1 MANERKVGVI
11 TAYAKMFLS
20 IFVSLLYVPIL
31 LRFLT
36 VNEFGLY
43 QMIGS
48 FMAYL
53 AVFDFGLTRTLTRYY
68 SQTLAYGSSKERENI
83 LALSFCIYAVIA
95 VFIIAVGMMLYINI
109 DSIFKEKLTAGE
121 LVEAKQMLIVV
132 IVNVAIITPTHV
144 FRAVMSSHE
153 RFLFVN
159 TVAIVQVL
167 LQPVAILA
175 VLFFKNSALYILL
188 VQTIVN
194 VSVAIINAWYCFHK
208 LHVRVKFHEWKGDLI
223 LEMLRYSFWVFLAVA
238 TDMFYWRSGQLVV
251 GGVIGTAA
259 AAVFSIV
266 AQLCLYTV
274 SFTAEIGAVFVPKLS
289 VLSGGK
295 GNNASIN
302 QVYLSISRIQ
312 FFVVNFIFIGFIVL
326 GKEFIRIW
334 AGPDFSEAY
343 LLTVII
349 LLSLVLPMSQNIAIY
364 ALQAMNKHMIRSI
377 ITVISSL
384 ATVLLSIPI
393 CREYG
398 LMGCGLTIAL
408 GLFIGNGIIA
418 TCYYY
423 RVGFDV
429 KKYLYQIFMI
439 LPALLLVLFLTY
451 TINYFI
457 PVASGYL
464 LLFVKAF
471 FFSVIFF
478 VSVWFLACN
487 DYEKQLVGF
496 LVNKLRNRVK

>member
-1 MANERKVGVI
+1 MANERKVGVV
-11 TAYAKMFLS
+11 TAYAKMFLG

-31 LRFLT
+31 LKFLT

-53 AVFDFGLTRTLTRYY
+53 AIFDFGLTRTLTRYY
-68 SQTLAYGSSKERENI
+68 SQTLAYGSKKNRENI

-95 VFIIAVGMMLYINI
+95 VCIIAVGMLLYVNI
-109 DSIFKEKLTAGE
+109 GSIFREKLTIEE

-153 RFLFVN
+153 RFLFAN

-167 LQPVAILA
+167 LQPLAILA

-194 VSVAIINAWYCFHK
+194 ILVAGVNAWYCFYK
-208 LHVRVKFHEWKGDLI
+208 LHICVRFHEWKGELI

-251 GGVIGTAA
+251 GGVIGTVAA
-259 AAVFSIV
+259 AIFSIV
-266 AQLCLYTV
+266 AQLCLYAV
-274 SFTAEIGAVFVPKLS
+274 SFTAEIGAVFIPKLS
-289 VLSGGK
+289 VLSGEE
-295 GNNASIN
+295 GNKARIN

-326 GKEFIRIW
+326 GREFIQIW
-334 AGPDFSEAY
+334 AGPDFTEAY

-349 LLSLVLPMSQNIAIY
+349 LFALVFPMSQNIAIY
-364 ALQAMNKHMIRSI
+364 ALQAMNKHMVRSI
-377 ITVISSL
+377 ITVISSFV
-384 ATVLLSIPI
+384 TVLLSIPI

-418 TCYYY
+418 TYYYY

-429 KKYLYQIFMI
+429 KEYLIQTSMI
-439 LPALLLVLFLTY
+439 IPSLLLVLFFTY
-451 TINYFI
+451 IVNYFM

-464 LLFVKAF
+464 LLVIKAF
-471 FFSVIFF
+471 IFSVIFF
-478 VSVWFLACN
+478 TSIWFLACN
-487 DYEKQLVGF
+487 NYEKQLVAF
-496 LVNKLRNRVK
+496 LVNKFKNRVV